1 MQSPDGVYKRAAR
14 RHLSVTALTDSLD
27 VRVGWVGLGIVFCLS
42 AGCAERTPQAAS
54 SRAVIQST
62 PTRVAGVTVEPHGV
76 TLRTAAGTFSVTAV
90 NDYIFRVRASR
101 DGVFAKDFSWAV
113 VPGANAPTGTLKVSD
128 EGPAVLAF
136 TPEVHVRIKKD
147 PLGIVFLDASDQV
160 ISEDAQPTS
169 LTTEGF
175 RVNKAMPEDEHY
187 YGLGDKGGTLDRRG
201 RAFTNWNVDA
211 YGWQE
216 STDPLYKS
224 IPFFVGLRKGRAYGI
239 FLDNTWRTWF
249 DFGKSARDGYSFGSD
264 GGELDYYFIAG
275 PHPKSVLQRYAEL
288 TGKTPV
294 PPLWALGFQQCRYSY
309 YPEARVYEVAQTF
322 RKKKIPGDVI
332 YLDID
337 YQKNDRPFTVD
348 RDRFPRFEQMIADL
362 GREGFRVI
370 AITDPHIAKLP
381 DAGYRPYDEG
391 VAGNHFVH
399 NPDGSVY
406 VGAVWPGDS
415 VFPDFTWAPA
425 RAWWG
430 TLYRDFVNAGIA
442 GFWND
447 MNEPTIFRTPTK
459 TMPLDVVHRIDSGGT
474 ASHREVHNVFGMQ
487 NSRATYEG
495 LLGLQRNRRPFVL
508 TRASYAGG
516 QRFAASWTGDNSST
530 WNHYRIS
537 VPTLLSLGLSGYP
550 MVGDDIGGF
559 RGSPPPDLL
568 TRWFEIGAFNPIFR
582 DHTNKGTLDQEP
594 WVHGPQHEAIRRRYI
609 ETRYRLMPYVY
620 TLAEE
625 ASRTGVPLMRPLW
638 LEHPETEIHAADVE
652 DRVFLFGPDLLIEPK
667 LDEMLE
673 PLDVVVPPGVWY
685 DYWTGERWLGTS
697 KQKVRVG
704 LGDLFVLVRGGAIVP
719 HQPLVQSTGEVPKGP
734 LELRV
739 YLGPDCR
746 GSLYMDDG
754 VTFNYQSGV
763 FLRLAASC
771 QDNDDSATVTTAAV
785 EGSFEPWFG
794 SIAFVIHGLR
804 SGPKQVAVDG
814 KPVHDFSYDGAKKI
828 VTIVV
833 PYAKSGQAVTL
844 TY

>member
-1 MQSPDGVYKRAAR
+1 VYKRPVLYQHRPSFRDTLAAP
-14 RHLSVTALTDSLD
+14 
-27 VRVGWVGLGIVFCLS
+27 VRWFGIGVVIYLS
-42 AGCAERTPQAAS
+42 AGCADRTRQAAS
-54 SRAVIQST
+54 SKVATRNT
-62 PTRVAGVTVEPHGV
+62 PTQIAGVTVEPHRV
-76 TLRTAAGTFSVTAV
+76 TLRTAAGTVSLTAV
-90 NDYIFRVRASR
+90 NDYVLRVRATR
-101 DGVFAKDFSWAV
+101 DGAFAKDFSWAA
-113 VPGANAPTGTLKVSD
+113 VPGANAPTGTLDVND
-128 EGPAVLAF
+128 EGPTVLAA
-136 TPEVHVRIKKD
+136 TSAVHVRINKE
-147 PLGIVFLDASDQV
+147 LLSIAMLDASDQV
-160 ISEDAQPTS
+160 ISEDDPRHPMS

-175 RVNKAMPEDEHY
+175 RVDKAMPEDEHY
-187 YGLGDKGGTLDRRG
+187 YGLGDKAGPLDRRHM
-201 RAFTNWNVDA
+201 AFTNWNVDA

-224 IPFFVGLRKGRAYGI
+224 IPFFIGLRKGRAYGI

-275 PHPKSVLQRYAEL
+275 PHPKSVLQRYADL
-288 TGKTPV
+288 TGKTPL

-309 YPEARVYEVAQTF
+309 YPEARVYEVARTF
-322 RKKKIPGDVI
+322 RQKKIPADVI

-337 YQKNDRPFTVD
+337 YQKNNRPFTVD
-348 RDRFPRFEQMIADL
+348 RDRFPHFEKMVADL
-362 GREGFRVI
+362 GQEGFKVI
-370 AITDPHIAKLP
+370 VITDLHIAKLP
-381 DAGYRPYDEG
+381 GAGYRPYDEG
-391 VAGNHFVH
+391 AAGNLFVH

-406 VGAVWPGDS
+406 VGTVWPGDS

-447 MNEPTIFRTPTK
+447 MNEPSIFETPTS
-459 TMPLDVVHRIDSGGT
+459 TMPLDVVHRVDSGGV

-495 LLGLQRNRRPFVL
+495 LLELQRNVRPFVL

-530 WNHYRIS
+530 WNHHRIS
-537 VPTLLSLGLSGYP
+537 VPTLINLGLSGYP
-550 MVGDDIGGF
+550 MIGDDIGGF
-559 RGSPPPDLL
+559 KGSPPPDLL
-568 TRWFEIGAFNPIFR
+568 TRWFELGAFNPIFR

-594 WVHGPQHEAIRRRYI
+594 WVHGPVHEAIRRRYI
-609 ETRYRLMPYVY
+609 ETRYRLMPYIY

-638 LEHPETEIHAADVE
+638 LEHPEVESHDAGAE
-652 DRVFLFGPDLLIEPK
+652 DRVFLFGPDLLVEPK
-667 LDEMLE
+667 LDEMLDPLE
-673 PLDVVVPPGVWY
+673 PVVPPGVWY
-685 DYWTGERWLGTS
+685 DYWKGERWIPQP

-704 LGDLFVLVRGGAIVP
+704 LGDLFVLVRGGAILP

-746 GSLYMDDG
+746 GSLYVDDG
-754 VTFNYQSGV
+754 VSFDYQRGA

-771 QDNDDSATVTTAAV
+771 KENADSVSVTTAPV
-785 EGSFEPWFG
+785 EGSYAPWFG

-804 SGPKQVAVDG
+804 SEPKRVAVDG
-814 KPVHDFSYDGAKKI
+814 KPVQGFRYDGAKKI

-833 PYAKSGQAVTL
+833 PFAKSGQVVTA